1 MPLSREGKERSF
13 RENVVLAFSLAG
25 VAGAVN
31 GIGFAELGFLT
42 SHVSGTTTRLGIA
55 LGTGRWLDAWD
66 ALAFVLAF
74 VVGAMTAAIL
84 IEVARRIGQPRFQ
97 MPLLAEALVL
107 VAFTLFT
114 EVVDEPDA
122 TLKYRL
128 AVALSFTMGLQ
139 NALVT
144 RLSGAV
150 VRTTHLTG
158 LATDAGIEIV
168 RVVALYLKRTRGESL
183 RDHLRHLSY
192 MTSDPE
198 LYRARLHATI
208 FVSFIGGA
216 AAGAW
221 LFARVGAMAMIVPTV
236 GLLALVVYDRVLGVS
251 NEDLEED
258 YNPRFS
264 ASRESEEQ
272 GPPERAAAP

>member
-42 SHVSGTTTRLGIA
+42 SHVSGTATRAGNAIGA
-55 LGTGRWLDAWD
+55 GSWLDAWD
-66 ALAFVLAF
+66 ALALILAF
-74 VVGAMTAAIL
+74 VVGAMTAALL
-84 IEVARRIGQPRFQ
+84 IEVARRIRQPRFQ
-97 MPLLAEALVL
+97 MPMLVEALVL

-114 EVVDEPDA
+114 ELVEEPDA

-128 AVALSFTMGLQ
+128 ALSLSFMMGLQ

-158 LATDAGIEIV
+158 LATDVGIEIV
-168 RVVALYLKRTRGESL
+168 RANTLYLERTRGESL

-192 MTSDPE
+192 MRSDPE
-198 LYRARLHATI
+198 LFRARLHATI
-208 FVSFIGGA
+208 FLSFVGGA
-216 AAGAW
+216 AGGLW
-221 LFARVGAMAMIVPTV
+221 LFARVGAMAMIAPAA
-236 GLLALVVYDRVLGVS
+236 GLLALVLYDRVLDVS
-251 NEDLEED
+251 DEDLDGD
-258 YNPRFS
+258 YNPRFEPKD
-264 ASRESEEQ
+264 AE
-272 GPPERAAAP
+272 PAPKQAVAP

>member
-42 SHVSGTTTRLGIA
+42 SHVSGTVTRF
-55 LGTGRWLDAWD
+55 GTAIGAGSWLDAWH
-66 ALAFVLAF
+66 ALGFIGSF
-74 VVGAMTAAIL
+74 VVGAMTAAVLVEI
-84 IEVARRIGQPRFQ
+84 ARRTGHPRFQ

-107 VAFTLFT
+107 VGFTVFT
-114 EVVDEPDA
+114 ELMDEPDDA
-122 TLKYRL
+122 LKYKL
-128 AVALSFTMGLQ
+128 ALALSFMMGLQ

-158 LATDAGIEIV
+158 LSTDMGIEIV
-168 RVVALYLKRTRGESL
+168 RVVALYQKRTRGESL

-192 MTSDPE
+192 MRSDPE

-208 FVSFIGGA
+208 FLSFVVGA
-216 AAGAW
+216 ASGLW
-221 LFARVGAMAMIVPTV
+221 LFAHIGAMAMVAPVI
-236 GLLALVVYDRVLGVS
+236 GLLGLVIYDRVLGVS
-251 NEDLEED
+251 DQDLDEEF
-258 YNPRFS
+258 NPSFERKGEEEEAEPKQS
-264 ASRESEEQ
+264 AA
-272 GPPERAAAP
+272 G